1 LTTLAGPSET
11 GERPPRPEHPPP
23 SQHEGGWHRCAA
35 HPGPSGGADLRAAAL
50 VAVLTGTYPIP
61 ASTRTVWRSCQTQ
74 PRKRNQHAT
83 DVGPP
88 QLTRGASEAGLTPQ
102 RVPGL
107 RSSPDPSRARR
118 GVGAAAA
125 SGFTNQRTSRQSPT
139 PRTDFRSKLTA
150 AMFVVSARWPVLV
163 LSSHDLRSA
172 AAHNRCRLRTNP
184 ATPGPS
190 RRAVGSAQLAGCGAR
205 TALCRMALSPRYGA
219 RGASADP
226 ARSRPHDAM

>member
-1 LTTLAGPSET
+1 
-11 GERPPRPEHPPP
+11 
-23 SQHEGGWHRCAA
+23 
-35 HPGPSGGADLRAAAL
+35 L

-150 AMFVVSARWPVLV
+150 AMFVV
-163 LSSHDLRSA
+163 LSEMAGVGAEQPRSA
-172 AAHNRCRLRTNP
+172 FCCRSQPLP
-184 ATPGPS
+184 LADKPGPRRPV
-190 RRAVGSAQLAGCGAR
+190 RRAAGSAQLAGCGAR

-226 ARSRPHDAM
+226 ARSRPRDAM